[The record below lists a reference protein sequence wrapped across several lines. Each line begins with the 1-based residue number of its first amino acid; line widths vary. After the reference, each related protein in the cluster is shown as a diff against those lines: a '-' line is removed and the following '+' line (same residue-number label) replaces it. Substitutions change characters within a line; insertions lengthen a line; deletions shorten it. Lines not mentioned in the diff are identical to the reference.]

1 MDIEHFP
8 LKGLQPGHVYFVS
21 QEINMRGI
29 DYRSENGIELLI
41 CNPLSNERAYIQ
53 ALGRV
58 GRYGEPCGRW
68 ILEGVPSISSVKEQE
83 TRMRLAKQVGLLKEK
98 AK

>member
-21 QEINMRGI
+21 QEIHMRGI

-83 TRMRLAKQVGLLKEK
+83 TRMRLAKQVGLLKKK
-98 AK
+98 AY